1 MLNPFFLQGSAT
13 EQGLIRDLINEQLRM
28 YGVEVYY
35 LPRKYITEK
44 TIIKEVIESE
54 FDNAYPIEAYVETY
68 EGYGD
73 NSTILS
79 KFGIQSLNELSLII
93 SRERF
98 KSYISPLI
106 KDQSNIKLHSRPK
119 EGDLIYFPLGDRLF
133 EIKYVEHEKPFY
145 QLQGL
150 YTYQLKCELFRY
162 EDELIN
168 TSIEE
173 IDNLSEVADDGTVA
187 TYGGYTQT
195 LTLVGAPSTATAIA
209 SVFNGSVRIVTMS
222 NRGKNYTSS
231 PTVAFSSAPSGGM
244 TAVGIAS
251 MLSGLSDLCQVDK
264 SLSKVQDIQIT
275 NPGYGYTVAPKVVF
289 IGGGG
294 SGVAATSTIGNGVV
308 GLVTITSGGSG
319 YAAAPTVSIST
330 APAGGINASAVAFI
344 NNAGVVTSIRMT
356 NGGLGYTQPPV
367 ITISG
372 SGSTGIGTY
381 SFNELITGSSSG
393 TTARVKSWN
402 STTNL
407 LEVSNIDGTFA
418 KGETITGAT
427 SGASYKLRTVNTDN
441 PNDEYAQNQQIE
453 SEADQIIDFSEVN
466 PFGTV

>member
-1 MLNPFFLQGSAT
+1 
-13 EQGLIRDLINEQLRM
+13 
-28 YGVEVYY
+28 
-35 LPRKYITEK
+35 
-44 TIIKEVIESE
+44 
-54 FDNAYPIEAYVETY
+54 
-68 EGYGD
+68 
-73 NSTILS
+73 
-79 KFGIQSLNELSLII
+79 
-93 SRERF
+93 
-98 KSYISPLI
+98 
-106 KDQSNIKLHSRPK
+106 
-119 EGDLIYFPLGDRLF
+119 
-133 EIKYVEHEKPFY
+133 
-145 QLQGL
+145 
-150 YTYQLKCELFRY
+150 
-162 EDELIN
+162 
-168 TSIEE
+168 
-173 IDNLSEVADDGTVA
+173 
-187 TYGGYTQT
+187 
-195 LTLVGAPSTATAIA
+195 
-209 SVFNGSVRIVTMS
+209 
-222 NRGKNYTSS
+222 
-231 PTVAFSSAPSGGM
+231 
-244 TAVGIAS
+244 
-251 MLSGLSDLCQVDK
+251 LCQVDK